1 MLQKYNVYEWKK
13 NDTFISFILC
23 IDPKEKLETRNLNGV
38 WNGIWCKC
46 ILHKRKEKKT
56 QTLVVDVYCI
66 VPPFILV
73 FLFYFSSSQFLMSP
87 VYPKYYVG
95 GRRCKWTLRS
105 DPGQRIQ
112 LRFLD
117 ISLREEVSQSNHP
130 QCADSIRVTERGRNL
145 LSMCGESKQDI
156 ILLSDANKLEASL
169 IWVISEMF
177 TSPIRPRISALAHLC
192 ARKCART
199 LTVWSQSSHPQC
211 ANSIRVTERGRNLLS
226 MCGESKQ
233 DIVLLSD
240 ADKLEASL
248 IPGVPSL
255 ELRFGWP
262 WINVYYSTTPR
273 SLEAS
278 LIPLQ

>member
-1 MLQKYNVYEWKK
+1 MY
-13 NDTFISFILC
+13 SS
-23 IDPKEKLETRNLNGV
+23 
-38 WNGIWCKC
+38 
-46 ILHKRKEKKT
+46 
-56 QTLVVDVYCI
+56 
-66 VPPFILV
+66 PFHPG

-169 IWVISEMF
+169 IRVISEMF
-177 TSPIRPRISALAHLC
+177 ISPIRPRISTPAHLC

-199 LTVWSQSSHPQC
+199 LTV
-211 ANSIRVTERGRNLLS
+211 
-226 MCGESKQ
+226 
-233 DIVLLSD
+233 
-240 ADKLEASL
+240 
-248 IPGVPSL
+248 
-255 ELRFGWP
+255 
-262 WINVYYSTTPR
+262 
-273 SLEAS
+273 
-278 LIPLQ
+278 